1 MTMDRRHFLGLS
13 VLAGLTAGISPALH
27 RRLFAQTMTPTDQA
41 LQPYTDKFF
50 IFVNASGGWDP
61 TMVCDPK
68 GGDVN
73 MDAFATADILNIGPF
88 KVAPVTYNVNAND
101 YSNQQFFTKFQD
113 RLLVMNGV
121 DMNTNNHDTGTR
133 FTWTGHLEDGYPPLA
148 AIVAAALAP
157 GKPLA
162 FLSNGGYEY
171 TAGIA
176 PLTRLNSIDT
186 ISRIAFPNRPDP
198 NNEESRY
205 MSDATYARIRQY
217 QHDRLAALRT
227 RQTLPIFQQTMQ
239 QLQSTREGSN
249 LLERLIASLPAR
261 SELDAARNVP
271 ILYQGMIA
279 LAAYQAG
286 ITAAVNLD
294 VGGFD
299 THSDHNR
306 QQSAALGQLLY
317 GIDQL
322 MDRVDML
329 NLRDKVV
336 VVVGS
341 DFGRTPQ
348 YNDGRGKDH
357 WSVTSMLAMG
367 TGIRGGRVI
376 SGTTDG
382 DHTQAFRA
390 RNLDLTSLM
399 PIDGGS
405 VKLNPMQIHLALRRL
420 AGVDSSP
427 VVREFPIVAEDVNLF
442 G

>member
-1 MTMDRRHFLGLS
+1 MDRRHFLGLS
-13 VLAGLTAGISPALH
+13 VLAGLTAGISPLVH
-27 RRLFAQTMTPTDQA
+27 RRLFAQTMPPDPA
-41 LQPYTDKFF
+41 LEPYTGRFF

-73 MDAFATADILNIGPF
+73 TGAFTTDAIQTVGPF
-88 KVAPVTYNVNAND
+88 KVAPVNYTVDGNA

-176 PLTRLNSIDT
+176 PLTRLNNIDT
-186 ISRIAFPNRPDP
+186 INRIAFPNRPDP
-198 NNEESRY
+198 NNADSHY
-205 MSDATYARIRQY
+205 HSDATWTRIQRY
-217 QHDRLAALRT
+217 QHDRLAALSQ

-239 QLQSTREGSN
+239 QLQSTRGGSN
-249 LLERLIASLPAR
+249 LLERLVASLPMR
-261 SELDAARNVP
+261 SELDAARNTP

-286 ITAAVNLD
+286 ITAAVNLN

-306 QQSAALGQLLY
+306 NQGNALGQLLY
-317 GIDQL
+317 GIDKL
-322 MDRVDML
+322 MDRVDAL
-329 NLRDKVV
+329 NLRDKVTL
-336 VVVGS
+336 VVGS
-341 DFGRTPQ
+341 DFGRTPN
-348 YNDGRGKDH
+348 YNDGNGKDH

-367 TGIRGGRVI
+367 AGISGGRVV
-376 SGTTDG
+376 GATTEG
-382 DHTQAFRA
+382 NAAQAFRA
-390 RNLDLTSLM
+390 RGLDIASLT
-399 PIDGGS
+399 PVDGANT
-405 VKLNPMQIHLALRRL
+405 VKLNPKQIHLALRRL
-420 AGVDSSP
+420 AGVDAVP
-427 VVREFPIVAEDVNLF
+427 VVREFPIVAETVNLF